1 MPKRRDAF
9 AAIADPTR
17 RRILDLLHER
27 GPLPAG
33 DVAEHF
39 ESAARPGISR
49 HLRVLREARLVE
61 VASEGRNRVYHLDP
75 RPLAAIRD
83 GWLAG
88 FGAIYQDGLSAL
100 RRRVEE
106 DD

>member
-1 MPKRRDAF
+1 MPKRRDTF

-27 GPLPAG
+27 GPMLAG
-33 DVAEHF
+33 DVAEQF

-61 VASEGRNRVYHLDP
+61 VAIEGRNRVYRLDP
-75 RPLAAIRD
+75 RPLAVIRD

-88 FGAIYQDGLSAL
+88 FSAMYTDSLSAL
-100 RRRVEE
+100 RRRAE
-106 DD
+106 DKD